1 MSDESPSGANPNI
14 ARQPSDGSAHNL
26 VALRTVELWFQKS
39 PGAPGTEHREIT
51 DLMYRIQGQTRV
63 RTATGGKVTFR
74 TPAGAATIELIFNNR
89 VVATYTVTT
98 SAAAIPAV
106 TTVTGLQRR
115 LRMLGY
121 HLGHAGPLQNG
132 VDGSLGGRTER
143 SILDYQADKGFDV
156 IGDSNAQTQNG
167 LTGDVVTS

>member
-1 MSDESPSGANPNI
+1 MSDSDATGGTAHV
-14 ARQPSDGSAHNL
+14 ARQPSDGSAHNV
-26 VALRTVELWFQKS
+26 VAMRTVEIWFQKS

-51 DLMYRIQGQTRV
+51 DLVYRIQGQTRV
-63 RTATGGKVTFR
+63 RTATGGKVVFR
-74 TPAGAATIELIFNNR
+74 APAGAATIELIFNNR

-98 SAAAIPAV
+98 SDAAIPAV

-132 VDGSLGGRTER
+132 VDGSLGSKSER
-143 SILDYQADKGFDV
+143 SILDYQADKGFAIV
-156 IGDSNAQTQNG
+156 GNSNTETENG
-167 LTGDVVTS
+167 LTADVVTS